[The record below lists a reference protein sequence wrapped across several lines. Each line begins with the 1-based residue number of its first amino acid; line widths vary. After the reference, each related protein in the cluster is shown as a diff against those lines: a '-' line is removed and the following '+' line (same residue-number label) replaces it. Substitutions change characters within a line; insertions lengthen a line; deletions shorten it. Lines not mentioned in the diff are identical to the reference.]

1 MCMTHT
7 YILQFC
13 FSTGR
18 ANYDFRFSETVIDKG
33 YTLVFYMDEVWDQ
46 VLAEKVSLKSHQ
58 YWQPRPRA
66 RSLFPTFFLFVWCG
80 RLSVTCLLSL
90 TTPPPPVLQSCELQI
105 AHRSRGQ
112 VAYPL
117 SSSSLDTTTLEPEP
131 TSPLR

>member
-1 MCMTHT
+1 MFVAHT

-33 YTLVFYMDEVWDQ
+33 YTLIFYMDEVWDQ
-46 VLAEKVSLKSHQ
+46 VLAEKVSLITTILAPH
-58 YWQPRPRA
+58 PRA

>member
-1 MCMTHT
+1 MCVTHT

-46 VLAEKVSLKSHQ
+46 VLAEKVSLITTILAPH
-58 YWQPRPRA
+58 PRA

-80 RLSVTCLLSL
+80 RLSVTCLLAH
-90 TTPPPPVLQSCELQI
+90 TPPPVLQSCELQI